1 VTVLTAGNRPAP
13 YTSLM
18 AMDSLSLHRSA
29 FHFSPVACP
38 SCHEPA
44 EIVDRFT
51 LGSTDGPLRHLKIR
65 CAAGHWYTMPAD
77 RVQAYGTTRID
88 LAA

>member
-1 VTVLTAGNRPAP
+1 
-13 YTSLM
+13 
-18 AMDSLSLHRSA
+18 MDSLSLHHSTFHSA
-29 FHFSPVACP
+29 AVACP

-44 EIVDRFT
+44 EILDSFA
-51 LGSTDGPLRHLKIR
+51 LGSTDGPARHLKIR

-77 RVQAYGTTRID
+77 RVRAYGATPID

>member
-1 VTVLTAGNRPAP
+1 
-13 YTSLM
+13 
-18 AMDSLSLHRSA
+18 MDFLALHLSAHRFAS
-29 FHFSPVACP
+29 VACP

-51 LGSTDGPLRHLKIR
+51 LQSTDGPSRHLKIR

-77 RVQAYGTTRID
+77 RVRAYGATAID

>member
-1 VTVLTAGNRPAP
+1 
-13 YTSLM
+13 
-18 AMDSLSLHRSA
+18 MDSLSLHRSA
-29 FHFSPVACP
+29 AHFSPVACP

-44 EIVDRFT
+44 EIVGRFS
-51 LGSTDGPLRHLKIR
+51 LDSTDGPMRHLKIR

-77 RVQAYGTTRID
+77 RVQAYGSTRID

>member
-1 VTVLTAGNRPAP
+1 
-13 YTSLM
+13 
-18 AMDSLSLHRSA
+18 MDSLSHHSSA

-38 SCHEPA
+38 TCHEPA
-44 EIVDRFT
+44 EILDRFT
-51 LGSTDGPLRHLKIR
+51 LGSTEGPLRHLKIR
-65 CAAGHWYTMPAD
+65 CDGGHWYTMPAD

>member
-1 VTVLTAGNRPAP
+1 MHSHSRLHHTALRFA
-13 YTSLM
+13 
-18 AMDSLSLHRSA
+18 
-29 FHFSPVACP
+29 PVACP

-51 LGSTDGPLRHLKIR
+51 LDSTDGRMRHLKIR

-77 RVQAYGTTRID
+77 RVRAYGSTRID

>member
-1 VTVLTAGNRPAP
+1 
-13 YTSLM
+13 M
-18 AMDSLSLHRSA
+18 HSLSLHHSTYRFA
-29 FHFSPVACP
+29 PVACP

-44 EIVDRFT
+44 EILDRYSFD
-51 LGSTDGPLRHLKIR
+51 SSDGPYRHLKIR

-77 RVQAYGTTRID
+77 RVRAYGSTALD

>member
-1 VTVLTAGNRPAP
+1 
-13 YTSLM
+13 
-18 AMDSLSLHRSA
+18 MDSLSLHRSA

-38 SCHEPA
+38 TCHERA
-44 EIVDRFT
+44 EIVDRFS
-51 LGSTDGPLRHLKIR
+51 LDSTDGPLRHLKIR

-77 RVQAYGTTRID
+77 RVRAYGTTRIG

>member
-1 VTVLTAGNRPAP
+1 
-13 YTSLM
+13 M

-29 FHFSPVACP
+29 FYFSPVACP

-77 RVQAYGTTRID
+77 RVQAYGTTRVD

>member
-1 VTVLTAGNRPAP
+1 
-13 YTSLM
+13 M
-18 AMDSLSLHRSA
+18 HSLSLHHSTFRFA
-29 FHFSPVACP
+29 PVACP

-44 EIVDRFT
+44 DVVDAFA
-51 LGSTDGPLRHLKIR
+51 LGSTDGPSRHMKIR

-77 RVQAYGTTRID
+77 RVRAYGATPID

>member
-1 VTVLTAGNRPAP
+1 
-13 YTSLM
+13 M
-18 AMDSLSLHRSA
+18 QSLSLHRPDFLFA
-29 FHFSPVACP
+29 PVACP

-51 LGSTDGPLRHLKIR
+51 LGSTDGPARHLKIR
-65 CAAGHWYTMPAD
+65 CASGHWYTMPAD
-77 RVQAYGTTRID
+77 RVRAYGSTAID